1 MNGAVI
7 ETLTSF
13 LLNNKD
19 NKLKAFNEKIF
30 QTKTFVL
37 GVSFPKLTK
46 FSKELLHKF
55 PYEEI
60 LDSLDFSVFEHQA
73 LYVLVLA
80 SLKEESVVLE
90 RLKKLFLHIDTWAI
104 TDMFSKLKMFNSDKY
119 YPYTLELLR
128 NKLPYVRRIG
138 FVILQS
144 NYLNSN
150 YIDDILNNIKAMDY
164 SDYIVKMMVAWFCS
178 NLYLINEDKTFEFIK
193 KLCDPLILR
202 FTVRKLL
209 DSRKVTDKEKV
220 KAFYKEASS
229 EHLS

>member
-1 MNGAVI
+1 MNGAVK

-13 LLNNKD
+13 LLSSKD
-19 NKLKAFNEKIF
+19 DKLKAFNEKIF

-60 LDSLDFSVFEHQA
+60 LDSLDLNVFEHQA

-80 SLKEESVVLE
+80 SLKEENVVLE
-90 RLKKLFLHIDTWAI
+90 KLKNLFPRIDTWAI
-104 TDMFSKLKMFNSDKY
+104 TDMFDKLKIFNSDKY
-119 YPYTLELLR
+119 YPYILELLK
-128 NKLPYVRRIG
+128 NELPYVRRIG
-138 FVILQS
+138 LVILQS
-144 NYLNSN
+144 NYLNTS
-150 YIDDILNNIKAMDY
+150 YIDDILNNIKVMDY
-164 SDYIVKMMVAWFCS
+164 SDYIVKMMVAWLCS

-193 KLCDPLILR
+193 KLCDPLIVR
-202 FTVRKLL
+202 FAVRKLL

-229 EHLS
+229 GHLS

>member
-1 MNGAVI
+1 MNDTI
-7 ETLTSF
+7 KETLTSF
-13 LLNNKD
+13 LLTSKD
-19 NKLKAFNEKIF
+19 DKLKAFNERIF

-60 LDSLDFSVFEHQA
+60 LDALDLNVFEHQA

-80 SLKEESVVLE
+80 CLKEESVVLE
-90 RLKKLFLHIDTWAI
+90 RLKKLFPRIDTWSI
-104 TDMFSKLKMFNSDKY
+104 TDMFGKLKIFRSEKY
-119 YPYTLELLR
+119 YSYTLELLR

-138 FVILQS
+138 LVILQS

-150 YIDDILNNIKAMDY
+150 HVDDILNSIKAMDY
-164 SDYIVKMMVAWFCS
+164 SDYIVKMMVAWLCS
-178 NLYLINEDKTFEFIK
+178 NLYLIDEDKAFKFLKE
-193 KLCDPLILR
+193 LCDLEIVK

-209 DSRKVTDKEKV
+209 DSRKVKDKEKV
-220 KAFYKEASS
+220 KIFYKSYKER
-229 EHLS
+229 

>member
-1 MNGAVI
+1 MNNAVK

-13 LLNNKD
+13 LLNSKD
-19 NKLKAFNEKIF
+19 SKLKTFNEKIF

-60 LDSLDFSVFEHQA
+60 LDSLDLNVFEHQA

-80 SLKEESVVLE
+80 SIKEESVVLE
-90 RLKKLFLHIDTWAI
+90 KLKNLFPRIDTWAI
-104 TDMFSKLKMFNSDKY
+104 TDMFDKLKMFNSVKY
-119 YPYTLELLR
+119 YPYTLWLLR
-128 NKLPYVRRIG
+128 SELPYVRRIG
-138 FVILQS
+138 LVILQS

-150 YIDDILNNIKAMDY
+150 HIDDILNNIKAMDY
-164 SDYIVKMMVAWFCS
+164 SDYIVKMMVAWLCS
-178 NLYLINEDKTFEFIK
+178 NLYLINEDKTFKFLE

-229 EHLS
+229 GHLS